1 MANRIPLAYA
11 DVELQLSTSISVG
24 ATSFSVASANDD
36 DGNALPAGKYCFTI
50 DSGTSAKEYL
60 IGQLNGT
67 AVTSVYSVSRQGV
80 ESSGAA
86 RAHRIGAPAT
96 LTDFATIQR
105 VADILRGQV
114 DLDGSNPVGYDA
126 EPTLADRK
134 DLATVGYVLDTVSG
148 GTVAFDS
155 QVISSANGGEAIVA
169 GNLVYF
175 KTSDQEWY
183 KTDADTAATVDGVQL
198 GIALGTGSDGVAIT
212 GGVQTSGTYTT
223 SGLTAGS
230 LYYASNTAGA
240 ISSSAG
246 TTSRVIGLALSTTKL
261 LLIPV
266 NPQSQTSANVAA
278 LAGGGNFG
286 TPSST
291 NKFLTETYNAS
302 ATGLPVVRTYLNA
315 GSPATWTKP
324 AGLKY
329 IVVEVQAGGG
339 GGAGGTSGSST
350 AGGGGSGAYTRKL
363 IPAASLGATETVTT
377 GAAGAAG
384 GNNANGGTGGDSS
397 FGAHLVCTGGGGG
410 TTGGSGGSGGSVTTA
425 GDFSFAGISGSVA
438 SSSGMGTDGRY
449 FPPAASSY
457 MSKGGRGSVSGFTDT
472 VVTGQMD
479 TGYGGGG
486 VTAVGDSVGATWG
499 GSAGLAGIVLVTEYY
514 S

>member
-1 MANRIPLAYA
+1 MANKIPLAYA

-24 ATSFSVASANDD
+24 ATSFSVASATDD

-67 AVTSVYSVSRQGV
+67 DVTSVSSVSRQGV
-80 ESSGAA
+80 ETSGSV

-105 VADILRGQV
+105 VADVLRGQV

-155 QVISSANGGEAIVA
+155 QVVSAANGGESTVA

-183 KTDADTAATVDGVQL
+183 LTDADTAATVDGVQL

-212 GGVQTSGTYTT
+212 GGVQISGTYTT
-223 SGLTAGS
+223 SGLTAGA

-246 TTSRVIGLALSTTKL
+246 TVTRVVGLALSTTKL
-261 LLIPV
+261 LLIPTT
-266 NPQSQTSANVAA
+266 PRTPTHSQQLFIS
-278 LAGGGNFG
+278 G
-286 TPSST
+286 
-291 NKFLTETYNAS
+291 
-302 ATGLPVVRTYLNA
+302 ATGMVLPFA
-315 GSPATWTKP
+315 GSTAPS
-324 AGLKY
+324 GFLLCY
-329 IVVEVQAGGG
+329 GQAVSRTTYADLFTVISTTYGVGD
-339 GGAGGTSGSST
+339 GSST
-350 AGGGGSGAYTRKL
+350 FNLPDLRGRIIAGLDNLGGSSANRITD
-363 IPAASLGATETVTT
+363 AQADSLAGVFGTETHTLTTAEMPAHSHGLTTFKTNTT
-377 GAAGAAG
+377 GSNPRHLLDGNSNNSAA
-384 GNNANGGTGGDSS
+384 TTDS
-397 FGAHLVCTGGGGG
+397 A
-410 TTGGSGGSGGSVTTA
+410 GSGDAHNNVQPTI
-425 GDFSFAGISGSVA
+425 F
-438 SSSGMGTDGRY
+438 M
-449 FPPAASSY
+449 SY
-457 MSKGGRGSVSGFTDT
+457 IIKT
-472 VVTGQMD
+472 
-479 TGYGGGG
+479 
-486 VTAVGDSVGATWG
+486 
-499 GSAGLAGIVLVTEYY
+499 
-514 S
+514 